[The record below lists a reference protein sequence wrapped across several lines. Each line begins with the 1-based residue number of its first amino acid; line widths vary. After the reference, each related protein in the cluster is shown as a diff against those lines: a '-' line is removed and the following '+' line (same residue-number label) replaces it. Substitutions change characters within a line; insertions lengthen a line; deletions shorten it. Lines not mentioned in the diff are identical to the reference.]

1 MAFLVLSVGVLNTSL
16 IWIVMSFI
24 SFWKFLFLYWIQF
37 LHLYP
42 DILFYPVIHKF
53 CPLTDSIGMLWS
65 VHIALLFVFV
75 GILLFQCICL
85 VWISNIL
92 SYTWLI
98 MSLILSIKWFFF
110 EPFIISVIYFSSLW
124 WFDCAMFLTASCI
137 WTPGPQLLMLI
148 EKPVKPLVGGALS
161 WGWALRFY
169 TPPTSH
175 CLCFCGWMKMRW
187 PVSCS
192 CHLLVSIPTSLL
204 RTLTLW
210 NCKLIIAIISC
221 KNMNP
226 GLSVLNLEQQFLW
239 ICISSLLWAQCCW
252 GLKKTKWSIEKLKDY
267 EFEILFPHIFIYKQR

>member
-1 MAFLVLSVGVLNTSL
+1 MLSHTFLYPASPWKGFFPSIMKILLHTVSRKFVLFSLFRVLTIIWHGMAFLVLSVGVLNTSL

-110 EPFIISVIYFSSLW
+110 LSLLLFQSYIFLHCDDLIVQCSSQPPVFEHQDPSCWCWLKSLW
-124 WFDCAMFLTASCI
+124 
-137 WTPGPQLLMLI
+137 
-148 EKPVKPLVGGALS
+148 
-161 WGWALRFY
+161 
-169 TPPTSH
+169 
-175 CLCFCGWMKMRW
+175 
-187 PVSCS
+187 
-192 CHLLVSIPTSLL
+192 
-204 RTLTLW
+204 
-210 NCKLIIAIISC
+210 
-221 KNMNP
+221 NP
-226 GLSVLNLEQQFLW
+226 
-239 ICISSLLWAQCCW
+239 
-252 GLKKTKWSIEKLKDY
+252 
-267 EFEILFPHIFIYKQR
+267 